1 MTPDGSMTVIYV
13 FTGGAT
19 DGAHPRGG
27 LIQATD
33 GNLYGTTYYGG
44 TSTLGW
50 GTFELGTIFG
60 MSVTGSVTL
69 FRPFSIATGLGQ
81 PKNRLLQAADGNF
94 YGTTQSAAFK
104 MSASGVVTSLFGFD
118 ALYTT
123 PQ

>member
-1 MTPDGSMTVIYV
+1 VDIVSAFRKVSTKPD
-13 FTGGAT
+13 
-19 DGAHPRGG
+19 
-27 LIQATD
+27 QAQ
-33 GNLYGTTYYGG
+33 
-44 TSTLGW
+44 LGW